1 MTSPSLLLPSAA
13 AGGDEG
19 GPGGGTTGLPL
30 HSYARARALGEGSF
44 GAVVVVYS
52 TETGEEFAGKAF
64 DWDDDGTTSVETLR
78 ELSALRALR
87 GARHPNIVE
96 LVDVATEFEGHLCP
110 LQIMPLHGGG
120 DLEHAIGTGSLTQGR
135 RLRLARD
142 LLRAVA
148 FLHGCGLMHRDI
160 KPGNVVIAD
169 DGRGVLVD
177 FSFVRLASSSS
188 SQASLTSGATT
199 KAPRR
204 RAAAARQQE
213 QQGRVVAAPP
223 TGSLGTPS
231 YIAPEVLAEENYDET
246 CDLWSCGVVALELLR
261 DEFLGVE
268 RDRAALKLVRTLRE
282 TLSSKAPGCVV
293 RALLQDEPSRRCRAA
308 EALELLGGGAALL
321 PSAPLSPPFDFLRLE
336 LPIEAERALD
346 QLDGRTLAARAY
358 AARALDLVPDLDPRH
373 AALLAVKLAEGQ
385 APACDELD
393 LHYRDVRA
401 AELRVLMAADGCLL
415 YASPFPTAAVVEAGG
430 GGGGS

>member
-1 MTSPSLLLPSAA
+1 
-13 AGGDEG
+13 
-19 GPGGGTTGLPL
+19 
-30 HSYARARALGEGSF
+30 
-44 GAVVVVYS
+44 
-52 TETGEEFAGKAF
+52 
-64 DWDDDGTTSVETLR
+64 
-78 ELSALRALR
+78 
-87 GARHPNIVE
+87 
-96 LVDVATEFEGHLCP
+96 
-110 LQIMPLHGGG
+110 
-120 DLEHAIGTGSLTQGR
+120 
-135 RLRLARD
+135 
-142 LLRAVA
+142 
-148 FLHGCGLMHRDI
+148 MHRDI

-177 FSFVRLASSSS
+177 FSFVRLTASSL
-188 SQASLTSGATT
+188 SQASLMGGAASI
-199 KAPRR
+199 KGPRR

-213 QQGRVVAAPP
+213 QGRAVAAPP
-223 TGSLGTPS
+223 TGALGTPS

-321 PSAPLSPPFDFLRLE
+321 PSAPLSPPFDLLRLE
-336 LPIEAERALD
+336 LPAEAERALD
-346 QLDGRTLAARAY
+346 QLDGRTPAARAY
-358 AARALDLVPDLDPRH
+358 AARALELVPGLDPRH

-415 YASPFPTAAVVEAGG
+415 YASPFPTAAVVEARG